1 VRWAGSK
8 RCNSWNVWPIIELA
22 VTVDAVMNLNQ
33 QEPVKTR
40 NGRFFGG
47 HWTGFIFMLPF
58 VVLFL
63 LHEPL
68 GMTDALLM
76 GDRVSA
82 NYNLWTFAA
91 LILGSFAFIVHALS
105 LPSGKG
111 PGGSY
116 VMPKLIFLLLLWGA
130 ALLVTSCTRIT
141 RT

>member
-1 VRWAGSK
+1 
-8 RCNSWNVWPIIELA
+8 
-22 VTVDAVMNLNQ
+22 MNPNH

-40 NGRFFGG
+40 NGRFYGG
-47 HWTGFIFMLPF
+47 HWTGFIFLLPF

-68 GMTDALLM
+68 GMTDSLLM
-76 GDRVSA
+76 GNRVSA

-105 LPSGKG
+105 LPSRKG

-116 VMPKLIFLLLLWGA
+116 VMPKLILLVVLWGA
-130 ALLVTSCTRIT
+130 ALLVTSYTRIL
-141 RT
+141 RP